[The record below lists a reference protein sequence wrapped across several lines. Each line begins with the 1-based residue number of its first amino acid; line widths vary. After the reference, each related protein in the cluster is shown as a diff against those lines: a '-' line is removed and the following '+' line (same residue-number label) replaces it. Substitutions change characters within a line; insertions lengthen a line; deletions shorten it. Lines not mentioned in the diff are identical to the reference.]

1 MLVLGGCRSGK
12 SSFTE
17 RLAVEHYRKRYLL
30 ATLEIQDDPEMRRRV
45 MLHRKMRGDAWINI
59 EEPLALVET
68 LQKYQHEA
76 DVIVVD
82 CLTMWITNMI
92 CRDIMDRDIEK
103 EIVRLAE
110 ALGDLEVAVFMVANE
125 VGLGIVP
132 DSSLGRRF
140 RDLAG
145 WANQQLATACDEV
158 VFMAAGFPIQLKKE
172 R

>member
-1 MLVLGGCRSGK
+1 MATAAKLLLICQ
-12 SSFTE
+12 
-17 RLAVEHYRKRYLL
+17 RKKKTRRIS
-30 ATLEIQDDPEMRRRV
+30 IQHV
-45 MLHRKMRGDAWINI
+45 LHRKMRGDAWSNI

-68 LQKYQHEA
+68 LQKYQDEA

-92 CRDIMDRDIEK
+92 CRDIMDRDIEQ
-103 EIVRLAE
+103 EIARLVE
-110 ALGDLEVAVFMVANE
+110 ALKELRMAVFLVANE

-158 VFMAAGFPIQLKKE
+158 VFMAAGFPLHLKK
-172 R
+172 RTVGSQ